1 MPRVVVLDTNAIVF
15 DALKPARLSRAARSL
30 IEQAHAQDDLACCDI
45 SLWEI
50 AMLVSKGRL
59 EPGVPALE
67 FIKLAIAARSIR
79 VLGINPEIA
88 DLSVSFGDTLGGDP
102 ADRLVAATAVFHRAT
117 LITTD
122 GDLRRAGLSIKVIK

>member
-1 MPRVVVLDTNAIVF
+1 MVVLDTSAIVF
-15 DALKPARLSRAARSL
+15 DALQPTRLSRNARSL
-30 IEQAHAQDDLACCDI
+30 LEQAHAQDDLACCDI

-59 EPGVPALE
+59 DTGVPALE
-67 FIKLAIAARSIR
+67 FIKLAIVARSIC

-88 DLSVSFGDTLGGDP
+88 DLSVSFDDTLGSDP

-122 GDLRRAGLSIKVIK
+122 GDLSRAGLPIKVIN

>member
-1 MPRVVVLDTNAIVF
+1 MLVLDTNAIVF
-15 DALKPARLSRAARSL
+15 DALQPARLSRNARSL
-30 IEQAHAQDDLACCDI
+30 IEQAYTQDDLACCDI

-59 EPGVPALE
+59 DPGVPALE

-79 VLGINPEIA
+79 VLGITPEIA
-88 DLSVSFGDTLGGDP
+88 DLAVSFGEAIGADP

-122 GDLRRAGLSIKVIK
+122 GNIRSAALPIKVIK

>member
-1 MPRVVVLDTNAIVF
+1 VLVLDTNAIIF
-15 DALKPARLSRAARSL
+15 DALQPARLSRNARSL
-30 IEQAHAQDDLACCDI
+30 IEQAYAQDDLACCDI

-59 EPGVPALE
+59 DPGVPALE
-67 FIKLAIAARSIR
+67 FVKLAIAARSIR
-79 VLGINPEIA
+79 VLAINPEIA
-88 DLSVSFGDTLGGDP
+88 DLAVSFDAAIGADP

-122 GDLRRAGLSIKVIK
+122 TNMRRASLPIKVVK

>member
-1 MPRVVVLDTNAIVF
+1 MLVLDTNAIIF
-15 DALKPARLSRAARSL
+15 DALQPARLSRNARIL
-30 IEQAHAQDDLACCDI
+30 IEQAYAQDDLACCDI

-59 EPGVPALE
+59 DPGVPALE
-67 FIKLAIAARSIR
+67 FVKLAIAARSIR
-79 VLGINPEIA
+79 VLAINPEIA
-88 DLSVSFGDTLGGDP
+88 DLAVSFDAAIGADP

-122 GDLRRAGLSIKVIK
+122 TNMRRASLPIKVIK

>member
-1 MPRVVVLDTNAIVF
+1 MPHVVVLDTNAIVF
-15 DALKPARLSRAARSL
+15 DALKPTRLSRNARSH
-30 IEQAHAQDDLACCDI
+30 IEQAYAQDDLACCDI

-59 EPGVPALE
+59 DPGVPALE
-67 FIKLAIAARSIR
+67 FIKLALAARSIR
-79 VLGINPEIA
+79 VLGINPDIA
-88 DLSVSFGDTLGGDP
+88 DLSVSFGDDIGADP

-122 GDLRRAGLSIKVIK
+122 GAMRRAALPIKVIK

>member
-1 MPRVVVLDTNAIVF
+1 MLVLDTNAIIF
-15 DALKPARLSRAARSL
+15 DALQPARLSRNARSL
-30 IEQAHAQDDLACCDI
+30 IEQAYAQDDLACCDI

-59 EPGVPALE
+59 DPGVPALE
-67 FIKLAIAARSIR
+67 FVKLAIAARSIR
-79 VLGINPEIA
+79 VLAINPEIA
-88 DLSVSFGDTLGGDP
+88 DLAVSFDAAIGADP

-122 GDLRRAGLSIKVIK
+122 TNMRRASLPIKVVK

>member
-1 MPRVVVLDTNAIVF
+1 VIVLDTNAIVF
-15 DALKPARLSRAARSL
+15 DALQPTRLSRKARGL
-30 IEQAHAQDDLACCDI
+30 IEQAHAQNDLACCDI

-59 EPGVPALE
+59 VPGVPALE

-79 VLGINPEIA
+79 VLSINPEIA
-88 DLSVSFGDTLGGDP
+88 DLSVSFGVMPGADP
-102 ADRLVAATAVFHRAT
+102 ADRLVAATAIFSRAT

-122 GDLRRAGLSIKVIK
+122 TDLRGAGLPIEVIK